1 MRKLLFIFA
10 SLSILFVYACKKE
23 ETAASEP
30 TLELRLTDG
39 PGDYES
45 VNIDVIGAE
54 VHVNKDTG
62 KTESWLPIS
71 IKPGVYDIL
80 KLSNGVDTLLGS
92 VKLPLADIK
101 EIRLKLG
108 TNNTVKT
115 NGQTFVL
122 TIPSG
127 GDSGLKLKFEKKIVA
142 GISYKVTL
150 DFDAAKSIK
159 EESKGSNFKLR
170 PVLRLITEANNG
182 SIRGEIAPATCKSV
196 VYAMRGVDTLTSAYP
211 SSLGKFVLQGM
222 DAGNYTVVVQSD
234 ACAVTKKIENVAVVV
249 GKATELSKIT
259 LK

>member
-1 MRKLLFIFA
+1 MKNLLFVFTA
-10 SLSILFVYACKKE
+10 MSILLVFACKKDE
-23 ETAASEP
+23 ATTEP

-39 PGDYES
+39 PGDFES
-45 VNIDVIGAE
+45 VLIDVIGAE

-62 KTESWLPIS
+62 KTGSWLPLT

-80 KLSNGVDTLLGS
+80 KLSNGVDTLLGAT
-92 VKLPLADIK
+92 KLPLGDIK

-115 NGQTFVL
+115 NGQNYVL

-127 GDSGLKLKFEKKIVA
+127 SESGLKLKFEKKMVA
-142 GISYKVTL
+142 GVSYKVTL

-159 EESKGSNFKLR
+159 EESKGSFKLR

-182 SIRGEIAPATCKSV
+182 SIRGEIAPLTCKSV
-196 VYAMRGVDTLTSAYP
+196 VYAVRGVDTLASAYP

-222 DAGNYTVVVQSD
+222 DAGTYTVVVQSD
-234 ACAVTKKIENVAVVV
+234 ACAVTKKMDNVAVVV
-249 GKATELSKIT
+249 GKATDVSKIT